1 MADNTGYIDMIYD
14 EAVSDTVADFLIS
27 AKESIRKIE
36 KIWTHWDSEN
46 EPDDDKHDK
55 LKELILDILSASNDA
70 VSKFYAKE
78 SEQASP
84 K

>member
-14 EAVSDTVADFLIS
+14 EAVSDAVADFLIS
-27 AKESIRKIE
+27 TKESIRKIE

-55 LKELILDILSASNDA
+55 LKGLIVDILSASNEA
-70 VSKFYAKE
+70 ISQFYAKE
-78 SEQASP
+78 SEQVPP